1 MSGLYTLNNLQDRFS
16 PLWDGCWVLAL
27 LFVMI

>member
-1 MSGLYTLNNLQDRFS
+1 MSRLYTLENLQDRFS
-16 PLWDGCWVLAL
+16 PLWDGAWVFAL

>member
-1 MSGLYTLNNLQDRFS
+1 MSALFAWNDLEHRFS
-16 PLWDGCWVLAL
+16 PLWDGAWVLTL

>member
-1 MSGLYTLNNLQDRFS
+1 MSRLYTLKDLQDRFS
-16 PLWDGCWVLAL
+16 PLWDGAWVFLL

>member
-1 MSGLYTLNNLQDRFS
+1 MSRIYTLENLPYRFS
-16 PLWDGCWVLAL
+16 PLWDGCWVFAL